1 NPSLYFALEREESQ
15 ARSCFQAEMRNM
27 ALATATKRWV
37 LGVWLCALLVE
48 GAAAQGQRTAQP
60 EVVTKYG
67 HLQGKLTSVEGVE
80 QPVSVFLGIPFAK
93 PPVGALRFSPPQPA
107 EPWSHVRDATAHPP
121 MCLQSSEWFDMVKK
135 FLLIKVPKTTLS
147 EDCLYLNIFTPDTKA
162 KLPVMVWIHG
172 GGFVVGGATMYDG
185 SALSAYENVVVVVI
199 QYRVGLPGFFST
211 GSEDARGNWG
221 LLDQVAA
228 LQWVQENIEHFGGDP
243 HSVTIFGESAGGI
256 SVGLLILSPLSKGL
270 FHRAISE
277 SGVAQVPSFVI
288 SNAEVTARLPKM
300 ANISGCEP
308 SSSALVRCLRSQPEK
323 KLSAFNDKLSQEMG
337 FLAAVVDGEFLP
349 KAPEELLAAKEFSAV
364 PYLLGTNNDEYG
376 WIIPGASRLPNITEG
391 MDRQT
396 VTGAL
401 QQTGILRRFPPEIR
415 QSIADEYLGDTED
428 PVKLRRSFLDL
439 MADIIF
445 VIPSLQ
451 TARFHR
457 DSGAPVYFYE
467 FQHRPTAFKDNKP
480 DFVKA
485 DHSDEIPFVF
495 GGPFLRS
502 DVTLLD
508 TSTEEEKQLSR
519 VIMTYWA
526 NFARSGNPNSKGL
539 VEWPR
544 YELNEEY
551 LELNLEQRAG
561 EKLKSQKMDF
571 WLKSLPEKMKLLQEA
586 TEAHTEL

>member
-1 NPSLYFALEREESQ
+1 
-15 ARSCFQAEMRNM
+15 M

-37 LGVWLCALLVE
+37 LGVWLCVLLVE
-48 GAAAQGQRTAQP
+48 GAAAQGQRKAQP

-67 HLQGKLTSVEGVE
+67 HLQGKLDSVEGVD
-80 QPVSVFLGIPFAK
+80 QPVSAFLGIPFAK

-121 MCLQSSEWFDMVKK
+121 MCLQSVEWLDTIEK
-135 FLLIKVPKTTLS
+135 LLSIQVPKQTAS
-147 EDCLYLNIFTPDTKA
+147 EDCLYLNVFTPDTKA

-172 GGFVVGGATMYDG
+172 GAFVLGGASMYDG
-185 SALSAYENVVVVVI
+185 SVLSAYGNVVVVVI
-199 QYRVGLPGFFST
+199 QYRLGLPGFFST

-243 HSVTIFGESAGGI
+243 HSVTIFGESAGGV
-256 SVGLLILSPLSKGL
+256 SVGLQILSPLSKGL

-277 SGVAQVPSFVI
+277 SGVAQLPGFVI
-288 SNAEVTARLPKM
+288 SDPGIMARKV
-300 ANISGCEP
+300 ANVSGCES
-308 SSSALVRCLRSQPEK
+308 SSSALVRCLRSQPED
-323 KLSAFNDKLSQEMG
+323 KLSAFNDKLIQEMG
-337 FLAAVVDGEFLP
+337 FFAAVIDGEFIL
-349 KAPEELLAAKEFSAV
+349 KAPEELLAVKEFSAV
-364 PYLLGTNNDEYG
+364 PYLLGVNNDEYG
-376 WIIPGASRLPNITEG
+376 WVIPNALNLPNVTEG

-396 VTGAL
+396 ITEVL
-401 QQTGILRRFPPEIR
+401 QQIGILMRFPPEIK
-415 QSIADEYLGDTED
+415 QIIIDEYLGDTED
-428 PVKLRRSFLDL
+428 PVKLRCSFQDL
-439 MADIIF
+439 MADSMF
-445 VIPSLQ
+445 VIPALQ
-451 TARFHR
+451 IARFHR

-467 FQHRPTAFKDNKP
+467 FQHRPTAIKDKKP

-485 DHSDEIPFVF
+485 DHGDEIPFVF
-495 GGPFLRS
+495 GGPFLKS
-502 DVTLLD
+502 NTALLG

-519 VIMTYWA
+519 VMMMYWA

-551 LELNLEQRAG
+551 LELNLEQRKR
-561 EKLKSQKMDF
+561 EKLKGKQMDF
-571 WLKSLPEKMKLLQEA
+571 WLKSLSEKMKLLHEA